1 MRSIGFST
9 GALAL
14 GDFRRGLTLL
24 AGRGVRAVELSALR
38 EAELPGLMAAL
49 DELDLSAFTYISIH
63 APSRLRSMKESL
75 AAELLSPCIDRR
87 WPVVLHPDAI
97 NDHACWRH
105 FGRWACI
112 ENMDN
117 RKRSG
122 RNSEELEGHFELLP
136 EASFCLD
143 LGHAQQVDPTLGV
156 ARAMLRDYRSRLV
169 QLHLS
174 ELDVTAHHQ
183 PLSMAS
189 VWAVREIARL
199 IPDSPV
205 IVESV
210 VEPDAIDAE
219 LEMAAMCFDVNASG
233 RTSRDARALALA

>member
-38 EAELPGLMAAL
+38 ESELPGLMAAL
-49 DELDLSAFTYISIH
+49 HELDLSAFTYISIH
-63 APSRLRSMKESL
+63 APSRLRVMKESI

-97 NDHACWRH
+97 SDHGCWRD

-122 RNSEELEGHFELLP
+122 RNSEELEDHFARLP

-156 ARAMLRDYRSRLV
+156 AREMLRDYRRRLM

-199 IPDSPV
+199 IPECPV
-205 IVESV
+205 IVESLV
-210 VEPDAIDAE
+210 APDAIAAE
-219 LEMAAMCFDVNASG
+219 LEMAAMCFDVNTKG
-233 RTSRDARALALA
+233 HTSRDVRAPALA